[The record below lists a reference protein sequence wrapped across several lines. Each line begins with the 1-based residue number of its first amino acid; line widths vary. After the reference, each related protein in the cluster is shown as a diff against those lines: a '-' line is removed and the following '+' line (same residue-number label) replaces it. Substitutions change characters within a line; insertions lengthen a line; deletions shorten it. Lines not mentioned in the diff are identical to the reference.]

1 MSLITLAVIAN
12 ELTRP
17 QPAILS
23 QQFNPPPHAIFNM
36 KFRPS
41 LDVLKLSPN
50 KATGNNA
57 NPLPRA
63 PRQPLRKFKHMFVSV
78 LSGGDD
84 LRDGGSASL
93 FFEFEDGSRAA
104 APLAVPGVPLA
115 GNTMLAWHWDIP
127 DWLEVGRIK
136 HIGIT
141 TQLHKGDGQLLKP
154 DKWRIGR
161 VQVLA
166 SETLQGGYAKEELL
180 FDDTVNY
187 EFTTANAF
195 DEWKSGE
202 VMTFKDEQ
210 FTRTNRLCA
219 TVTSSSLFRNTQGNA
234 AGDWDDTANW
244 QFYVDLAD
252 GRRIETPWRAAQRLS
267 SSGVP
272 RGMTESKET
281 YALNQFAPFNANGRR
296 ELNLYLEVP
305 GVNRTEIRRYGI
317 NCGVNT
323 GDGLRVNR
331 ADMAQLR
338 VSAVEGDRLTREWG
352 CWTPGAKFSG
362 NATRWSTPSLT
373 PLVLPKDIPASL
385 GFEIT
390 AGPDDLRDDSTLELI
405 TILKPKDMWSQPEK
419 VVQVVN
425 WGKGVDRPG
434 LTGLWRGSSVPANS
448 TLRFGWI
455 APVPVPTVESN
466 LTPFISRIMALG
478 IGIRPGP
485 GGGTW
490 NPDSFTL
497 RGLRFYYSDG
507 KDLREICTNQNLN
520 VTLDQTNPIIM
531 LDAPQFQF
539 GNPINFLP
547 RLPLKVKGGG

>member
-1 MSLITLAVIAN
+1 MSFLALAGLATEVF
-12 ELTRP
+12 T
-17 QPAILS
+17 QPSGIVSRQL
-23 QQFNPPPHAIFNM
+23 NVPPHAIFNL

-93 FFEFEDGSRAA
+93 FFEFEDGSRAV

-127 DWLEVGRIK
+127 EWLEVGRIK

-219 TVTSSSLFRNTQGNA
+219 VVTSSSLLRNDRGGA
-234 AGDWDDTANW
+234 SGDWDDSTNW

-252 GRRIETPWRAAQRLS
+252 GRRIESQWRTGAA
-267 SSGVP
+267 P
-272 RGMTESKET
+272 
-281 YALNQFAPFNANGRR
+281 LNSFGRR
-296 ELNLYLEVP
+296 ELNVYLDVP

-317 NCGVNT
+317 NCGLNT

-338 VSAVEGDRLTREWG
+338 VSAVEGNRLTREWG
-352 CWTPGAKFSG
+352 CWTPGIKFGGAS
-362 NATRWSTPSLT
+362 TRWSTPSLT

-425 WGKGVDRPG
+425 WGRGVDRPG
-434 LTGLWRGSSVPANS
+434 LTGLWRNSSIPANS
-448 TLRFGWI
+448 TLRFGWVN
-455 APVPVPTVESN
+455 PVPVPAVESD
-466 LTPFISRIMALG
+466 LTPMISRIMALG

-490 NPDSFTL
+490 SADSFNL

-507 KDLREICTNQNLN
+507 KDLREVCTSQYLN

-539 GNPINFLP
+539 GNPLNFLP